1 MLGAYTIEAYVPRGA
16 RLDTGQLTVDRSF
29 TNLLGGTIVVGP
41 AFTLNVEGGG
51 FASPHRAQLRSG
63 APGRHRVAAPHEG
76 RRSPACGRRIQE
88 TRRAETGAANERIAV
103 RLRSPRDLRFRRSGR
118 RMSRAYF

>member
-1 MLGAYTIEAYVPRGA
+1 MRASLPAPYAFAAMLGAYTIEAYVPRGA

-51 FASPHRAQLRSG
+51 FASTHRAQCAQAHPVGTVSLPPTKG
-63 APGRHRVAAPHEG
+63 G
-76 RRSPACGRRIQE
+76 
-88 TRRAETGAANERIAV
+88 
-103 RLRSPRDLRFRRSGR
+103 DLRPVAGASKRPGEPKPGPPTSG
-118 RMSRAYF
+118 